1 MEFTLIRML
10 FIGILALSIIFF
22 LKGKSFVPTACYFL
36 IMAAIIEVMI
46 QYKLKKIEIQKLK
59 SEQADWIHKELN
71 QACESND
78 IEELK
83 KTLHSLDSKLYLLTD
98 SDKNFKE
105 EPKQSPKEIGSDRH
119 FKKNKLPDNY
129 LYHAWPENEKK
140 LDEAKREKIQK
151 AYSIGLSQDYFIQ
164 EYRRYLQDMVLF
176 GKLKID
182 EIPQKLRVNGGRSF
196 YAISRRFARDFKD
209 CERYVLSCQI
219 QLDDMSSV
227 YLSDQE
233 REMFVKDIWDA
244 MWIGIDYFEEEK
256 EFNDFLE
263 EQKENYPGDYS
274 DFESQHRKY
283 KAKI

>member
-1 MEFTLIRML
+1 M
-10 FIGILALSIIFF
+10 
-22 LKGKSFVPTACYFL
+22 
-36 IMAAIIEVMI
+36 
-46 QYKLKKIEIQKLK
+46 
-59 SEQADWIHKELN
+59 
-71 QACESND
+71 
-78 IEELK
+78 
-83 KTLHSLDSKLYLLTD
+83 
-98 SDKNFKE
+98 
-105 EPKQSPKEIGSDRH
+105 
-119 FKKNKLPDNY
+119 
-129 LYHAWPENEKK
+129 YHAWPENEKK

>member
-1 MEFTLIRML
+1 ML

-22 LKGKSFVPTACYFL
+22 LQGKSFVPTACYFL

-119 FKKNKLPDNY
+119 F
-129 LYHAWPENEKK
+129 
-140 LDEAKREKIQK
+140 
-151 AYSIGLSQDYFIQ
+151 
-164 EYRRYLQDMVLF
+164 
-176 GKLKID
+176 
-182 EIPQKLRVNGGRSF
+182 
-196 YAISRRFARDFKD
+196 
-209 CERYVLSCQI
+209 
-219 QLDDMSSV
+219 
-227 YLSDQE
+227 
-233 REMFVKDIWDA
+233 
-244 MWIGIDYFEEEK
+244 
-256 EFNDFLE
+256 
-263 EQKENYPGDYS
+263 
-274 DFESQHRKY
+274 
-283 KAKI
+283 